1 MRNPNICDCNV
12 NINGNKHF
20 NTEIMRIQKVIN
32 SINSELSKKCY
43 DNGEISACVDHVT
56 KSGYIGV
63 S

>member
-20 NTEIMRIQKVIN
+20 NTEIMRLQNVIN

-43 DNGEISACVDHVT
+43 DNGEIS
-56 KSGYIGV
+56 
-63 S
+63 